1 MVPRGMTHK
10 AAELAYREYTLDW
23 NYHVDLKK
31 KNKRRRIVAPTKD

>member
-31 KNKRRRIVAPTKD
+31 KIREDAL